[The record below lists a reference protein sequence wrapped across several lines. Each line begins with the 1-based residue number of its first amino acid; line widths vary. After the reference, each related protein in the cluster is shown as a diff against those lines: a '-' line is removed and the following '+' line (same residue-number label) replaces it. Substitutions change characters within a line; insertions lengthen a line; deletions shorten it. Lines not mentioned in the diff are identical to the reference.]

1 MDVLHQDVSVGN
13 VMLTEARS
21 GGREQTGIL
30 NDWDR
35 AEQLDWLSENDRMVC
50 LLYLRYI
57 SPFMIF

>member
-30 NDWDR
+30 NDWDHALKLDLEGGVDGTR
-35 AEQLDWLSENDRMVC
+35 AVS
-50 LLYLRYI
+50 
-57 SPFMIF
+57 